1 MHGDRSLLLILAPA
15 LCFGVAF
22 QSGNAQTQAA
32 AASAAVSTP
41 AEQVQ
46 PRRGVEPLTSE
57 NRGDIFMARKMYL
70 DAIEE
75 YKKMP
80 ETAVILNK
88 TGIAYHQMLELRI
101 AQRYYQKAIKLDP
114 NYSEAVN
121 NLGTIFYAN
130 KNYGRA
136 LRQYRKALKMTPNV
150 ASVYSNLGTAYF
162 ARKNY
167 QEAMEAYQEALKLDP
182 DVFEHRSAYGVLL
195 QEQTVEERSRF
206 HYYLAKLYAQSDKTD
221 LALLY
226 IRKALEEGFK
236 ERKKFLEEP
245 EFAKL
250 RDNATFK
257 ELMTQ
262 EPHVL

>member
-1 MHGDRSLLLILAPA
+1 MHWDRSLLLVLTPA
-15 LCFGVAF
+15 LSFGVGF
-22 QSGNAQTQAA
+22 QADSAPTQAV
-32 AASAAVSTP
+32 AASAPISTP
-41 AEQVQ
+41 TEQA
-46 PRRGVEPLTSE
+46 PPGRRVEPLTPE

-80 ETAVILNK
+80 ETAVNLNK
-88 TGIAYHQMLELRI
+88 TGIAYHQMLQLRV

-121 NLGTIFYAN
+121 NLGTVFYAN
-130 KNYGRA
+130 RNYGRA
-136 LRQYRKALKMTPNV
+136 VRLYRKALKIAPNA

-162 ARKNY
+162 ARKDY
-167 QEAMEAYQEALKLDP
+167 KEAMEAYQEALKLDP
-182 DVFEHRSAYGVLL
+182 DVFEHRSSFGVLL

-206 HYYLAKLYAQSDKTD
+206 HNYLAKLYAQSDKTD

-236 ERKKFLEEP
+236 ERKRFLEEP

-250 RDNATFK
+250 RDNAAFK
-257 ELMTQ
+257 ELMAQ
-262 EPHVL
+262 EPRVL